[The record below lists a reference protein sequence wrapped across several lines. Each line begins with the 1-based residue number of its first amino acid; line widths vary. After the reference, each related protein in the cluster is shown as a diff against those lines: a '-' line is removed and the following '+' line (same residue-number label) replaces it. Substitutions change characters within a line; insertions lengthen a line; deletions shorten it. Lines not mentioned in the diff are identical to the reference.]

1 MTLVEREHGYVVLA
15 RSSGSMSGEFVS
27 TLIGARPA
35 AIAFV
40 ACQAGSGR
48 GRTEQLDAGEPQ
60 KVFQDRLVVTLGRIL
75 QLARHPPVERAPGN
89 KDPGEVGRVDLP
101 CQVTR
106 RPIQMAGKDTPVVP
120 LALLD

>member
-27 TLIGARPA
+27 TLISARPA
-35 AIAFV
+35 AISFV
-40 ACQAGSGR
+40 ACQAGSGS
-48 GRTEQLDAGEPQ
+48 GRTEQLGAWEPQ
-60 KVFQDRLVVTLGRIL
+60 KVLQDGLVVTLGRVP
-75 QLARHPPVERAPGN
+75 QLAVHPPVERAPGN
-89 KDPGEVGRVDLP
+89 KDPGEVGNVGLP

-106 RPIQMAGKDTPVVP
+106 RPIHVAGKDTPVVP